1 MGGASGISDL
11 PQMLS
16 ISDLFVGLPLGGTP
30 LEAKRAEGPAHGF
43 SGQKVGLGERTTCGA
58 NRRGMVPLNVSICL
72 HSKSSR
78 LSKVILL
85 CKGKER
91 EGLGEHL
98 NTKTANQVNREPGEM
113 RTRGAGE
120 VAEEEDEHGAGGCFL
135 RS

>member
-1 MGGASGISDL
+1 
-11 PQMLS
+11 MLS
-16 ISDLFVGLPLGGTP
+16 ISDLCMGLPLGGTP

-58 NRRGMVPLNVSICL
+58 NRRGMAPLNISMCL

-78 LSKVILL
+78 LSKVTLL

-91 EGLGEHL
+91 GELGEHL
-98 NTKTANQVNREPGEM
+98 NTKKVNQVNKEPGEM

-120 VAEEEDEHGAGGCFL
+120 VAEEEDEHGGCFL
-135 RS
+135 KS